1 MGEPQR
7 FFVKRGGMPGRD
19 EKKFYRECSV
29 NNKKKKNMKQKKNET
44 QVFLSLIY

>member
-1 MGEPQR
+1 MFQ
-7 FFVKRGGMPGRD
+7 KRGGMPGRD

-29 NNKKKKNMKQKKNET
+29 NKKKKNMKQKKNET